1 MVRIRR
7 LSTKQGFT
15 VVEALIASFVMA
27 IGLLAVVAAISSQ
40 ITTLNQNR
48 EKAIAALSA
57 QEEIESIRSMPFD
70 DILNLGTSSSFTAS
84 GFVYLNNS
92 SGIVTVDNTYGPISS
107 AADARRISVTVNW
120 KSINGKTL
128 QKTLTTLVTR
138 NGINK
143 Q

>member
-1 MVRIRR
+1 
-7 LSTKQGFT
+7 
-15 VVEALIASFVMA
+15 MA